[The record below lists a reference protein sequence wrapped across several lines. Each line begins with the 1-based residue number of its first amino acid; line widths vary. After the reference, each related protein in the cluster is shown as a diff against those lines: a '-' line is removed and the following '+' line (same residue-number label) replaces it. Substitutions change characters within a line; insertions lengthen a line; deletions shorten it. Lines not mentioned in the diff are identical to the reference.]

1 MKINILYSLILLFW
15 ITSANTQELNCQVS
29 VTSDPALDVTTV
41 EKEVFSQLEQT
52 IFELVNTT
60 AWTKDE
66 FEVEERI
73 NCNMVISVIKVNSP
87 GNYEA
92 TLQVQVSRPVFNTS
106 YNTTLFNFLDE
117 NVQFSFERNAILVYS
132 PNQFR
137 NNLTSII
144 AFYAYMILGYDY
156 DSFAL
161 NGGDEHFRKAQEIV
175 MLAQSGGGSGW
186 RSNERGRKN
195 RYWLVDNALQELFS
209 PLRECFYEYHRKG
222 LDKMYDNP
230 EEARNNMFAAI
241 EKLSKVNTA
250 RPGSVNVLNFL
261 QAKVKEMKGI
271 FSDAPTKQKTD
282 LVNILKRL
290 DPSNSSKYQEIL

>member
-222 LDKMYDNP
+222 LDKMHDNP

>member
-1 MKINILYSLILLFW
+1 MKYKVLYSLVFLSWFNY
-15 ITSANTQELNCQVS
+15 AYVQELNCQVS

-60 AWTKDE
+60 AWTNDE

-92 TLQVQVSRPVFNTS
+92 TLQVQSSRPVFNTS
-106 YNTTLFNFLDE
+106 YNTTLFNFLDD
-117 NVQFSFERNAILVYS
+117 NVRFSFERNAILVYA

-161 NGGDEHFRKAQEIV
+161 NGGDEHFRNAQEIV
-175 MLAQSGGGSGW
+175 MLAQSGGGAGW
-186 RSNERGRKN
+186 RSSERGRKN
-195 RYWLVDNALQELFS
+195 RYWLVDNALQEMFS
-209 PLRECFYEYHRKG
+209 PLRECFYEYHRQG
-222 LDKMYDNP
+222 LDIMYDNP
-230 EEARNNMFAAI
+230 EDARNKMYVAI

-261 QAKVKEMKGI
+261 QAKVKELKGI
-271 FSDAPTKQKTD
+271 FKDAPTKQKTD